1 MRKVVQTMSRGS
13 RIAVLAVAVTL
24 LLIAGVIT
32 ASVGAHAASVVS
44 GSKLFGDGVR

>member
-24 LLIAGVIT
+24 LLVAGVIT
-32 ASVGAHAASVVS
+32 ASVGAHASVVS